1 MARLYGEMAVQ
12 LGIGKY
18 AGPAGVRP
26 ARRCCFQSVIAG
38 VLSALTAGL
47 MAIVLAPASAADH
60 TTELR
65 SAIAAARGACPPLQ
79 ADAVLDSLALRA
91 NSEMQSYAQHTARF
105 IPFETPQLLPILREM
120 DYAAGKAKLLVGY
133 GDSVPR
139 RSAPPTREGKAILG
153 VVTEG
158 YEFIPDCTY
167 TKFGASA
174 IENRS
179 EGYVLAVSVL
189 AG

>member
-1 MARLYGEMAVQ
+1 
-12 LGIGKY
+12 
-18 AGPAGVRP
+18 
-26 ARRCCFQSVIAG
+26 
-38 VLSALTAGL
+38 
-47 MAIVLAPASAADH
+47 
-60 TTELR
+60 
-65 SAIAAARGACPPLQ
+65 
-79 ADAVLDSLALRA
+79 
-91 NSEMQSYAQHTARF
+91 
-105 IPFETPQLLPILREM
+105 M